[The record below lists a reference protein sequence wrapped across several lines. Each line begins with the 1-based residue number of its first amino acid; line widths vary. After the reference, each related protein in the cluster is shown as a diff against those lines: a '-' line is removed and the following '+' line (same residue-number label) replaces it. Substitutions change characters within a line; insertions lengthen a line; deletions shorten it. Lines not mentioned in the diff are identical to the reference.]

1 MAYQGHI
8 VVPTT
13 HDKAEDVI
21 EQLVSKMVVRF
32 GGYSRYDGAGGW
44 EGESGVVEEDHARLV
59 VNTLGDDH
67 FDREAFKE
75 YLTIEAEYVKDV
87 LDEEAVLIEIH
98 DIEMDLV

>member
-13 HDKAEDVI
+13 DAQAEKVI
-21 EQLVSKMVVRF
+21 DELTAKMAVQF
-32 GGYSRYDGAGGW
+32 GGYSRYEGTGGW
-44 EGESGVVEEDHARLV
+44 EGENGRVEENHARLV
-59 VNTLGDDH
+59 VNAMDMDE
-67 FDREAFKE
+67 DRFRE

-98 DIEMDLV
+98 EMEMDLV

>member
-13 HDKAEDVI
+13 HDKASKVI
-21 EQLVSKMVVRF
+21 EQLTAKMVVKF
-32 GGYSRYDGAGGW
+32 GGYSRYDGIGGW
-44 EGESGVVEEDHARLV
+44 DGENGVATENHARLV
-59 VNTLGDDH
+59 VNTMDMDKES
-67 FDREAFKE
+67 FRE

-98 DIEMDLV
+98 DMEMDLV